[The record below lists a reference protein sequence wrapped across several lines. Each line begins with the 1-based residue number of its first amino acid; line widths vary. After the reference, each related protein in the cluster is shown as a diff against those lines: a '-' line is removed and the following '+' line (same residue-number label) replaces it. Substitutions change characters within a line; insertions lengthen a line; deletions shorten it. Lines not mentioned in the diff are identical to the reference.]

1 MKRPPLCRC
10 KGRGG
15 LLLIGGRFPILW
27 DFGQFLYAL
36 GGPLLTLRIQELVG
50 LTDPKEVVIERIKE
64 RIEIAKE
71 NTKRKERLLRGRC
84 GDGAYREKKSR

>member
-10 KGRGG
+10 KGRG

-36 GGPLLTLRIQELVG
+36 GGLLLTLRIQELVG

-64 RIEIAKE
+64 RIEITKE

>member
-1 MKRPPLCRC
+1 MQ
-10 KGRGG
+10 GEGG
-15 LLLIGGRFPILW
+15 YFLSEGDSLYFGILEK
-27 DFGQFLYAL
+27 FLYAL
-36 GGPLLTLRIQELVG
+36 GGLLLTLRIQELVG

-84 GDGAYREKKSR
+84 GDGTYREKKSR